1 MGPIGQ
7 TETPSRDVLFSS
19 RSAEGRRGVQQV
31 GFAGSARAAAPA
43 GSAQTPATWAQNAPP
58 KPSTDCGVTAIC
70 PQPTQHVTHPAPL
83 WAVELIMFGLLV
95 VVLLLGYRLVLR
107 RRNVEE

>member
-1 MGPIGQ
+1 MRRIAV
-7 TETPSRDVLFSS
+7 TSVASTAFVL
-19 RSAEGRRGVQQV
+19 SA
-31 GFAGSARAAAPA
+31 AWS
-43 GSAQTPATWAQNAPP
+43 TPATWAQNAPP